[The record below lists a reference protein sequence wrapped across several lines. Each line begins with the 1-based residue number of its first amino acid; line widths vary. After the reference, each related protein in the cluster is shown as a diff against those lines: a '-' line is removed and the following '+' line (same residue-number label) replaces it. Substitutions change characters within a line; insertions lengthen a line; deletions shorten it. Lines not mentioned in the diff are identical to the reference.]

1 MKRILIIAGAALLM
15 SCSAKETQES
25 SWEVYCKKYN
35 VCSAQPTE
43 EQENFYLDC
52 YRGSVEE
59 EEDMGWQL

>member
-1 MKRILIIAGAALLM
+1 M

-43 EQENFYLDC
+43 QQENFYLDC